1 MTLFFGGKESLLI
14 ELSLEPWLLE
24 SIKTAPIDIQI
35 NRMHINKFNEVLDY
49 AKKTSF
55 AEQYLWG
62 LERWYLMKE
71 KGHPEYFD
79 RAKEILGK

>member
-1 MTLFFGGKESLLI
+1 M
-14 ELSLEPWLLE
+14 
-24 SIKTAPIDIQI
+24 D
-35 NRMHINKFNEVLDY
+35 INKFNKVLDY

-62 LERWYLMKE
+62 VERWYLMKE